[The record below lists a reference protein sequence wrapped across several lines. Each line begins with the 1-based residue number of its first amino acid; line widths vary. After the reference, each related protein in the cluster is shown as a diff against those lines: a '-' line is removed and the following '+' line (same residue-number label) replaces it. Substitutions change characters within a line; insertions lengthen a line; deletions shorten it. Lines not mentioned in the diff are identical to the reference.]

1 MPSNEVL
8 WALTAVLFL
17 ALVGAVAYKA
27 RTLWFPE
34 NAVSAPVDPQCDL
47 RRGPCTSPLPGGGAL
62 TFEITPHDIPLVRPL
77 ELNVETQGLNAT
89 GAEVDFS
96 GVDMY
101 MGFNRSRLE
110 ARSEN
115 RFSGSGTLPVC
126 TRTRMEWEARVLL
139 DTADGPLT
147 VPFRFWTSNPGVD

>member
-1 MPSNEVL
+1 MRSCGRWPLSFFWL
-8 WALTAVLFL
+8 WSGLRRIRLGPCFFL
-17 ALVGAVAYKA
+17 RMRRAP
-27 RTLWFPE
+27 RWTP
-34 NAVSAPVDPQCDL
+34 NAIFAGAPVRP
-47 RRGPCTSPLPGGGAL
+47 PLPGGGSL

-77 ELNVETQGLNAT
+77 ELNVGTQGLNAT

-101 MGFNRSRLE
+101 MGFNRSKLE
-110 ARSEN
+110 ARAEN
-115 RFSGSGTLPVC
+115 RFSGSAMLPVC

-147 VPFRFWTSNPGVD
+147 VPFRFWTLNPGAE

>member
-1 MPSNEVL
+1 
-8 WALTAVLFL
+8 
-17 ALVGAVAYKA
+17 
-27 RTLWFPE
+27 
-34 NAVSAPVDPQCDL
+34 
-47 RRGPCTSPLPGGGAL
+47 
-62 TFEITPHDIPLVRPL
+62 
-77 ELNVETQGLNAT
+77 VETQGLNAT